1 MDALQA
7 LLGAELNIETSVT
20 LKRLGVDLVF
30 KAIDGKTLAKLQEQ
44 ATHYS
49 GKGAKRQAQLDE
61 QKFGSSL
68 IAASSKSLNFGD
80 AKLLEK
86 YEASDAGDCVQKALL
101 AGEIAKITQAV
112 MEISGFTDM
121 DDQVDEIKN

>member
-7 LLGAELNIETSVT
+7 LLGADLTIETSVH

-49 GKGAKRQAQLDE
+49 GKGTKRQAVLDE

-86 YEASDAGDCVQKALL
+86 YGASDAGDCIQKALL